1 MKEIE
6 YHLKSKQEAW
16 LTGFVDGE
24 GCFSVSFSL
33 RSKMKHGFE
42 IRPSFSV
49 AQRKDH
55 SNLNWAVLVEIQNFF
70 QVGFIRFS
78 KKDQM
83 WKYEVRDIED
93 IWKKIIPYFESNRL
107 RTSKQLD
114 FEKFKKICLI
124 IKSNHHL
131 SISGGKEVINLN
143 FGMNVSGKRKYEKEF
158 LLKLLDKV
166 KI

>member
-1 MKEIE
+1 MKEIDYKLE
-6 YHLKSKQEAW
+6 SKKDAW

-24 GCFSVSFSL
+24 GCFSISFSL

-42 IRPSFSV
+42 IRPSFSC
-49 AQRKDH
+49 AQKKDKD
-55 SNLNWAVLVEIQNFF
+55 SLNKMVLDEIQNLF
-70 QVGFIRFS
+70 QAGFIRFS

-83 WKYEVRDIED
+83 WKYEVRQINDICE
-93 IWKKIIPYFESNRL
+93 KIIPYFETNML
-107 RTSKQLD
+107 RTAKKLD

-131 SISGGKEVINLN
+131 SVSGVKQIINLA
-143 FGMNVSGKRKYEKEF
+143 FTMNVSGKRKYEKEF

-166 KI
+166 KL

>member
-1 MKEIE
+1 MKEIDYKLE
-6 YHLKSKQEAW
+6 SKKDAW

-24 GCFSVSFSL
+24 GCFSISFSL

-42 IRPSFSV
+42 IRPSFSC
-49 AQRKDH
+49 AQRKDKD
-55 SNLNWAVLVEIQNFF
+55 SLNKTVLNKIQNLF
-70 QVGFIRFS
+70 QAGFIRFS

-83 WKYEVRDIED
+83 WKYEVRQINDICE
-93 IWKKIIPYFESNRL
+93 KIIPYFETNML
-107 RTSKQLD
+107 RTAKKLD

-131 SISGGKEVINLN
+131 SVSGVKQIINLA
-143 FGMNVSGKRKYEKEF
+143 FTMNVSGKRKYEKEF

>member
-1 MKEIE
+1 MKEID
-6 YHLKSKQEAW
+6 YKLASKKDAW

-24 GCFSVSFSL
+24 GCFSISFSL

-42 IRPSFSV
+42 IRPSFSC
-49 AQRKDH
+49 AQRKDKD
-55 SNLNWAVLVEIQNFF
+55 SLNKMVLDEIQNLF
-70 QVGFIRFS
+70 QAGFIRFS

-83 WKYEVRDIED
+83 WKYEVRQINDICE
-93 IWKKIIPYFESNRL
+93 KIIPYFETNIL
-107 RTSKQLD
+107 RTAKKLD

-131 SISGGKEVINLN
+131 SVSGVKQIINLA
-143 FGMNVSGKRKYEKEF
+143 FTMNVSGKRKYEKEF

>member
-1 MKEIE
+1 MKEIDYKLE
-6 YHLKSKQEAW
+6 SKKDAW

-24 GCFSVSFSL
+24 GCFSISFSL

-42 IRPSFSV
+42 IRPSFSC
-49 AQRKDH
+49 AQRKDKD
-55 SNLNWAVLVEIQNFF
+55 SLNKIILNEIQNLF
-70 QVGFIRFS
+70 QAGFIRFS

-83 WKYEVRDIED
+83 WKYEISQINDICE
-93 IWKKIIPYFESNRL
+93 KIIPYFETNIL
-107 RTSKQLD
+107 RTSKKLD
-114 FEKFKKICLI
+114 FEKFKKVCLI

-131 SISGGKEVINLN
+131 SVSGIKQIIDLA
-143 FGMNVSGKRKYEKEF
+143 FTMNVSGKRKYDKEF

>member
-6 YHLKSKQEAW
+6 YYLKGKQEAW

-33 RSKMKHGFE
+33 RSKMKNGFE

-49 AQRKDH
+49 AQRKDRD
-55 SNLNWAVLVEIQNFF
+55 NLNWTVLVEIQNFF
-70 QVGFIRFS
+70 QAGFIRFS

-93 IWKKIIPYFESNRL
+93 IWKKIIPYFEVNRL
-107 RTSKQLD
+107 RTSKKLD

-131 SISGGKEVINLN
+131 SISGGEEVINLA
-143 FGMNVSGKRKYEKEF
+143 FEMNVSGKRKYKKEF

>member
-1 MKEIE
+1 MKEVGYKLE
-6 YHLKSKQEAW
+6 SKKDAW

-24 GCFSVSFSL
+24 GYFSISFSL

-42 IRPSFSV
+42 IRPSFSC
-49 AQRKDH
+49 AQRKDKE
-55 SNLNWAVLVEIQNFF
+55 SLNKIVLNEIQNLF
-70 QVGFIRFS
+70 QAGFIRFS

-83 WKYEVRDIED
+83 WKYEVRQIDDICA
-93 IWKKIIPYFESNRL
+93 KIIPYFETNTL
-107 RTSKQLD
+107 RTSKKLD
-114 FEKFKKICLI
+114 FEKFKKICFI

-131 SISGGKEVINLN
+131 SVSGVRQIINLA
-143 FGMNVSGKRKYEKEF
+143 FTMNVSGKRKYDKEF

>member
-1 MKEIE
+1 MKEIGYKLE
-6 YHLKSKQEAW
+6 SKKDAW
-16 LTGFVDGE
+16 LMGFVDGE
-24 GCFSVSFSL
+24 GCFSISFSL

-42 IRPSFSV
+42 IRPSFSL
-49 AQRKDH
+49 AQRKDKD
-55 SNLNWAVLVEIQNFF
+55 NLNNTVLIEIQSFF
-70 QVGFIRFS
+70 QAGFIRFS

-83 WKYEVRDIED
+83 WKYEVRQINDICER
-93 IWKKIIPYFESNRL
+93 IIPYFETNIL
-107 RTSKQLD
+107 RTAKKLD

-131 SISGGKEVINLN
+131 SVSGVKQIIDLAFE
-143 FGMNVSGKRKYEKEF
+143 MNVSGKQKYKKEF

>member
-1 MKEIE
+1 MKEIDYNLE
-6 YHLKSKQEAW
+6 SKKDAW

-24 GCFSVSFSL
+24 GCFSISFSL

-42 IRPSFSV
+42 IRPSFSC
-49 AQRKDH
+49 AQRKDKD
-55 SNLNWAVLVEIQNFF
+55 SLNKIVLDEIQNLF
-70 QVGFIRFS
+70 QAGFIRFS

-83 WKYEVRDIED
+83 WKYEVRQINDICE
-93 IWKKIIPYFESNRL
+93 KIIPYFETNIL
-107 RTSKQLD
+107 RTSKKLD

-131 SISGGKEVINLN
+131 SVSGAKQIINLA
-143 FGMNVSGKRKYEKEF
+143 FAMNASGKRKYKKEF
-158 LLKLLDKV
+158 LLKLLNKV

>member
-1 MKEIE
+1 MKEIDYKLE
-6 YHLKSKQEAW
+6 SKKDAW

-24 GCFSVSFSL
+24 GCFSISFSL

-42 IRPSFSV
+42 IRPSFSC
-49 AQRKDH
+49 AQRKDKD
-55 SNLNWAVLVEIQNFF
+55 SLNKTVLNKIKNLF
-70 QVGFIRFS
+70 QAGFIRFS

-83 WKYEVRDIED
+83 WKYEVRQINDICE
-93 IWKKIIPYFESNRL
+93 KIIPYFETNIL
-107 RTSKQLD
+107 RTAKKLD

-131 SISGGKEVINLN
+131 SVSGVKQIINLA
-143 FGMNVSGKRKYEKEF
+143 FTMNVSGKRKYEKEF

>member
-1 MKEIE
+1 MKGIE
-6 YHLKSKQEAW
+6 YCLESKKEAW

-24 GCFSVSFSL
+24 GCFSIDFSL

-42 IRPSFSV
+42 MRPSFSV

-55 SNLNWAVLVEIQNFF
+55 GNLNQTVLIEIQNFF
-70 QVGFIRFS
+70 QAGFIRFS

-83 WKYEVRDIED
+83 WKYEIRDMGD
-93 IWKKIIPYFESNRL
+93 IWKKIIPYFETNRL

-131 SISGGKEVINLN
+131 SISGGKEVVNLA
-143 FGMNVSGKRKYEKEF
+143 FGMGVSGKRKYEKEF